1 MPRSRAALS
10 DKEERILVQAQ
21 LMGLTTASMV
31 KIGNRLRALEKER
44 EEIARI
50 NQKCQGFSWTGTQ
63 TAEHLIVTDPSGYVI
78 EATRGKKGSS
88 RWDHFSWIYDIIVT
102 KPGTRFK
109 PRTYKN
115 KDLRC
120 DYEWKKKLMPAK
132 SKELYSLICWVKT
145 DMTWDQNFETK

>member
-1 MPRSRAALS
+1 MPRSRVALS

-50 NQKCQGFSWTGTQ
+50 DQTCQGFSWAGTQ
-63 TAEHLIVTDPSGYVI
+63 TAEHIIVTDPSGYVI
-78 EATRGKKGSS
+78 EATRGRKGTS
-88 RWDHFSWIYDIIVT
+88 RWHQYSWSYDITVT

-109 PRTYKN
+109 TRTYKDR
-115 KDLRC
+115 DLSC
-120 DYEWKKKLMPAK
+120 DYDWKKKLMPAK
-132 SKELYSLICWVKT
+132 SKELYSLIRWVKIS
-145 DMTWDQNFETK
+145 MPRDQNFETK